1 MLAEVGDLQIATDSH
16 RAAMKRLKDL
26 VVAEVLADRGE
37 PSRRRGSAMEA
48 TARRP

>member
-37 PSRRRGSAMEA
+37 PRRRGSAMEA